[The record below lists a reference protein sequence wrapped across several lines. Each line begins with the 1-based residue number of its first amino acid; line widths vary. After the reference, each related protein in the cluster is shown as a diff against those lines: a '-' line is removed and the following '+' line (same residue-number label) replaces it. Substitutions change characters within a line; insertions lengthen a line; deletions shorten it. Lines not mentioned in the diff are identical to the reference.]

1 MQMLSGDHSTVN
13 LAHSSCCKY
22 LSHVW
27 VHHGTIEGIQ
37 ETFSSDLWTKV
48 VSGSDVISGS
58 EEGKNLVSKMLLT
71 SDEAVL
77 SKLTQVLL
85 TNTVS
90 ILLLICLHF
99 LYFQSVTEEF
109 LRLALLD

>member
-1 MQMLSGDHSTVN
+1 MQMLAGGAAHSGVN
-13 LAHSSCCKY
+13 MVHSSCCKY

-27 VHHGTIEGIQ
+27 VHHVTIEGMPDV
-37 ETFSSDLWTKV
+37 FSTDLWKKI

-77 SKLTQVLL
+77 CKLTQVLL
-85 TNTVS
+85 SNTVS
-90 ILLLICLHF
+90 DHM
-99 LYFQSVTEEF
+99 YFDVN
-109 LRLALLD
+109 